1 MKPFRYAPTL
11 IVAFGLLG
19 LASCKKES
27 LNEEGLSY
35 VNGVPYYRFTDADRL
50 WLQTQQGAEWKLE
63 NVRGTQHIYS
73 VTVRQRLQAEN
84 REVQSPGPNFA
95 SPKLFN
101 YYDSA
106 VLGVNSSDT
115 ANTGVGGQFR
125 FCRDAAYPIRNA
137 AGSGPSQFYAAG
149 EWFKFIGN
157 TDEQSDYYACPG
169 LKFPGGSQLNG
180 PFLFLTVRGKQYSEV
195 LLFAATTRKQNCS
208 VPTGSSIKDLYY
220 DRRAGLVRMVSL
232 SGEVWDRVP

>member
-1 MKPFRYAPTL
+1 MKPFRFAPATL
-11 IVAFGLLG
+11 IAFGLLG
-19 LASCKKES
+19 PTSCKKES
-27 LNEEGLSY
+27 PEVEGLSY
-35 VNGVPYYRFTDADRL
+35 VNGVPYYRFTDSDQL
-50 WLQTQQGAEWKLE
+50 WLQTQQGANWKFQ
-63 NVRGTQHIYS
+63 NSRGIQRTYS
-73 VTVRQRLQAEN
+73 VTLSQRLQAEN
-84 REVQSPGPNFA
+84 KQVQSPGPNFA
-95 SPKLFN
+95 APKLFN

-106 VLGVNSSDT
+106 VLGVSSSDT

-125 FCRDAAYPIRNA
+125 FYRDAAYPIRNA

-220 DRRAGLVRMVSL
+220 DRQAGVVRMVSL